1 MKFLTATV
9 ALALAATA
17 TAQKIAINNPTTSTS
32 WDVAKPQYLS
42 WTGNCSSMGAGAKT
56 VDIQLVNGPASAVQF
71 VAAIGVL
78 DCSGNATSINNA
90 TIPATVASGTYS
102 IRVMTQPDPSYS
114 TTFTVNNPAAPATPS
129 TTATTTGAPQTTTP
143 AHSDASQVVAGSMAA
158 LAGCAVAA
166 MLL

>member
-1 MKFLTATV
+1 MKFLAATV

-42 WTGNCSSMGAGAKT
+42 WTGNCSSMGAAAKT
-56 VDIQLVNGPASAVQF
+56 VDIQLVNGPSTAVQF
-71 VAAIGVL
+71 VAAVGTL
-78 DCSGNATSINNA
+78 DCSGNATSINNV
-90 TIPATVASGTYS
+90 TIPTTVASGTYS
-102 IRVMTQPDPSYS
+102 IRVMTQPENSYS
-114 TTFTVNNPAAPATPS
+114 TTFTVNNPASPATPS
-129 TTATTTGAPQTTTP
+129 TTTTTGAPQTTTP
-143 AHSDASQVVAGSMAA
+143 AHSGAGQVVAGSMAA